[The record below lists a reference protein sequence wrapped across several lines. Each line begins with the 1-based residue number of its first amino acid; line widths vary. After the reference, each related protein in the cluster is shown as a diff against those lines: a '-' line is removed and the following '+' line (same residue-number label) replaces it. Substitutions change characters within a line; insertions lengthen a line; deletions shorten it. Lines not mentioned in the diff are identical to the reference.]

1 MRSRIIGGEFELTS
15 LPCEG
20 LWNDT
25 LYNYASGRVA
35 LYQILKS
42 IKLTT
47 FKVWLPEWLC
57 GSMIDA
63 VRRAGLFYKFYP
75 LGPDLKMDV
84 RSFVDQ
90 NKPISENDVIV
101 MVNYFGMVDI
111 ERTIEQLRSLKVES
125 VIIEDDVQALFSF
138 LDEKPHAANY
148 RFTSLRKTIACPDG
162 GPVKTNRQM
171 PIVNGRNTFAAY
183 KLKGAILKGAA
194 EDCSQDDAYL
204 TLFEKGEK
212 LIENNYDSAMSYES
226 ACILA
231 RTDLEEVATKRRT
244 NALYLVNGLRSLGI
258 EPILPIKENQV
269 PLFVPILIDNRDEV
283 RAELRRNGIFCPV
296 HWPLREDM
304 SHLPLC
310 NTMAARELS
319 LVIDQRYNL
328 EDMQCIIQVLKD
340 AIWK

>member
-1 MRSRIIGGEFELTS
+1 MRSRIIGGEFELAS

-25 LYNYASGRVA
+25 LYSYASGRAA

-47 FKVWLPEWLC
+47 FTVWLPEWLC

-63 VRRAGLFYKFYP
+63 VRRAGLLYKFYP

-90 NKPISENDVIV
+90 YKPISENDVIV
-101 MVNYFGMVDI
+101 LVNYFGLVDT

-138 LDEKPHAANY
+138 LDEKTPAANY

-162 GPVKTNRQM
+162 GLVKTNRQM
-171 PIVNGRNTFAAY
+171 PIVKGRNTFSAY
-183 KLKGAILKGAA
+183 KLDGAMLKGVA

-204 TLFEKGEK
+204 TLFETGEE

-226 ACILA
+226 VSILA
-231 RTDLEEVATKRRT
+231 RTDLEEVAAKRRT
-244 NALYLVNGLRSLGI
+244 NAIYLVNELRSIGI
-258 EPILPIKENQV
+258 EPILSIKDNHV
-269 PLFVPILIDNRDEV
+269 PLFVPILIDNRNEV
-283 RAELRRNGIFCPV
+283 RAELQKNRIFCPV
-296 HWPLREDM
+296 HWPLRDDM
-304 SHLPLC
+304 SQLPLC
-310 NTMAARELS
+310 RTMAERELS

>member
-1 MRSRIIGGEFELTS
+1 MRSRVIGGEFELATLPDDELKQTS
-15 LPCEG
+15 F
-20 LWNDT
+20 
-25 LYNYASGRVA
+25 YSYASGRTA
-35 LYQILKS
+35 LYQILMS
-42 IKLTT
+42 IRLTPFT
-47 FKVWLPEWLC
+47 VWLPEWLC

-63 VRRAGLFYKFYP
+63 VRRAGLFYRFYQ

-90 NKPISENDVIV
+90 YKPIDENDVIIL
-101 MVNYFGMVDI
+101 VNYFGLVDI

-138 LDEKPHAANY
+138 LDKKPHAANY

-162 GPVKTNRQM
+162 GLVKTNRQM
-171 PIVNGRNTFAAY
+171 PIVKGFNTFAAY
-183 KLKGAILKGAA
+183 KLKGAMLKRDA
-194 EDCSQDDAYL
+194 EDGSQDDAYL
-204 TLFEKGEK
+204 ALFETGEE

-226 ACILA
+226 ASILV
-231 RTDLEEVATKRRT
+231 RTDLENVAIKRRK

-269 PLFVPILIDNRDEV
+269 PLFVPILIDNRDKV
-283 RAELRRNGIFCPV
+283 RAELRRSGIFCPV

-304 SHLPLC
+304 SQLSLC

-340 AIWK
+340 AIWT